1 MTARYATLCKGCW
14 QQMHMPVPLSG
25 VLSAPL
31 RAFGI
36 RRSKMNPNLCTI
48 CETMFE
54 RTMKARSVTLDATIL
69 FADLRSYTRLSQSIS
84 PESLTGVL
92 DSFYDT
98 CAAAIWRH
106 DGLLNKT
113 IGDAVMA
120 VFNFP
125 VRHADH
131 ARQAVLAAREM
142 QAAFAAR
149 RAEFAAAG
157 SEFGVGIGIDTG
169 KLAFGEFGRSHRDLT
184 AIGTVVNTAARSQG
198 AAKPGQILVTGA
210 VYEAMAAEIDGSRA
224 AEYELKGFDA
234 PVTLYEA

>member
-25 VLSAPL
+25 VLAAPL

-48 CETMFE
+48 CEIMFE
-54 RTMKARSVTLDATIL
+54 RTMKARSITLEATIL
-69 FADLRSYTRLSQSIS
+69 FADLRSYTKLSQSMS
-84 PESLTGVL
+84 AEAMTGVL

-120 VFNFP
+120 IFNFP

-131 ARQAVLAAREM
+131 ARHAVLAAREM
-142 QAAFAAR
+142 QEAFAAT
-149 RAEFAAAG
+149 RAEFAAADT
-157 SEFGVGIGIDTG
+157 EFGVGIGIDTG

-184 AIGTVVNTAARSQG
+184 AIGTVVNTAARSQS
-198 AAKPGQILVTGA
+198 AAKPGQILVTRS
-210 VYEAMAAEIDGSRA
+210 VLEAAQADIDASKAAD
-224 AEYELKGFDA
+224 YELKGFDT